1 MIDTDAFKR
10 KQLEILR
17 ELDRVCRKRGIY
29 YYLAYGS
36 CLGAIRHKGF
46 IPWDDDI
53 DVVMTVA
60 EMNKLIAAQD
70 LFSEKY
76 FFQTRETDPNW
87 SIMSCSIRDSS
98 TTCFIGEEGTKDT
111 NHGVKIDIYI
121 LYPYP
126 DNPILAHKLILDSY
140 ILRLLYMK
148 QCHEVPRNHGK
159 MARFISTLLMGLYS
173 SNSAERKIK
182 KIENCLKNNGGKK
195 YYSVFFGNDVTL
207 FSALKFPVEM
217 FKEPKYMQFEDFM
230 APCPTQPELMCQI
243 CYGDS
248 YMEFPPEEKRV
259 SVHDIIYLNCNEPY
273 TNFEGQYYFKD
284 KRTRD

>member
-1 MIDTDAFKR
+1 MIDTEDFKN

-17 ELDRVCRKRGIY
+17 ELDRVCRERGIR

-36 CLGAIRHKGF
+36 CLGAIRHNGF

-53 DVVMTVA
+53 DVVMTAEEMDKLVA
-60 EMNKLIAAQD
+60 AKEH
-70 LFSEKY
+70 FGEKY
-76 FFQTRETDPNW
+76 FLQTRDTDKNW
-87 SIMSCSIRDSS
+87 SIMSCSLRDSS

-126 DNPILAHKLILDSY
+126 DSSIKAHKLILDSY
-140 ILRLLYMK
+140 LLRLLYMK
-148 QCHEVPRNHGK
+148 QCNEVPRNHGK
-159 MARFISTLLMGLYS
+159 AAKVISSFVMKLFSPELANKT
-173 SNSAERKIK
+173 IK
-182 KIENCLKNNGGKK
+182 KIESCLRNNGGKN

-207 FSALKFPVEM
+207 FSALKFPVDM
-217 FKEPKYMQFEDFM
+217 FGEPRYMQFEDFL
-230 APCPTQPELMCQI
+230 APCPTQPELMCRI

-259 SVHDIIYLNCNEPY
+259 SVHDIIYLNCDEPY
-273 TNFEGQYYFKD
+273 TSYEGKYYFKD
-284 KRTRD
+284 ANAVD